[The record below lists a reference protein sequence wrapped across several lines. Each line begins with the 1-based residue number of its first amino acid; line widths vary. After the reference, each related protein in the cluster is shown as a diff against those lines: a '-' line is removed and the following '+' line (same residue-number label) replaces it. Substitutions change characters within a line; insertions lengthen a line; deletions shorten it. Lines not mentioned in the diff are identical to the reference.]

1 MPGGRASAPAD
12 VTHRVAMAAHIWL
25 TNEAGEL
32 LVIQRTG
39 TTYLSGFWSVPAG
52 HVEADETA
60 AQACVREVAE
70 EVGVRLAIDDL
81 RFSLVQQKT
90 GRDGEERVDFFFEA
104 SMPPRQQA
112 RIASRREVSDIG
124 WVRPTC
130 LPEPFAPYVRAAL
143 DARQGSAA
151 FSTWGFD

>member
-1 MPGGRASAPAD
+1 MPGGRASAHAD

-25 TNEAGEL
+25 RNEAGEM
-32 LVIQRTG
+32 LVIRRTG
-39 TTYLSGFWSVPAG
+39 TTYLGGFWSVPAG
-52 HVEADETA
+52 HVEADETV
-60 AQACVREVAE
+60 AQACVREVGE
-70 EVGVRLAIDDL
+70 EVGVRLAVDDL
-81 RFSLVQQKT
+81 RFALVQQKT

-104 SMPPRQQA
+104 SLPLRQRA
-112 RIASRREVSDIG
+112 RIASRREVSDMA

-143 DARQGSAA
+143 DAQQGSAA